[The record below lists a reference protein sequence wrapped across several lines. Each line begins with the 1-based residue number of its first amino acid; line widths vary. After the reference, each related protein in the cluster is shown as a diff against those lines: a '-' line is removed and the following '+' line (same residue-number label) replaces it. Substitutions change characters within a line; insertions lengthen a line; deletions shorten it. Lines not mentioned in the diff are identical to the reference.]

1 AARDTAGAA
10 GAARD
15 AAGAD
20 TQTAAQSPVQAAAR
34 PGDRAAP
41 VAVAQD
47 ADDALADASGR
58 PLATA
63 ATMATAATTGSAAE
77 AQRSAADSR

>member
-1 AARDTAGAA
+1 AGAA

-41 VAVAQD
+41 VAVAVVQD
-47 ADDALADASGR
+47 ADDAPADADASGR
-58 PLATA
+58 PL
-63 ATMATAATTGSAAE
+63 ATAATTGSAAE